1 MTKRIYI
8 IPLGFNDRSLFRSL
22 FDPLSLSLAHY
33 FGMPAHVKHIS
44 LNINQVFDPYRNQYN
59 SSVLLAQLIDDP
71 PADVGRI
78 LGVCNFDLF
87 IPILTYVFGEAQLEG
102 IGAIV
107 SIYRLKNEF
116 YGGQPDHHLLMERLL
131 KEATHE
137 LGHTYGLYHCH
148 YPGCVMNN
156 STYVED
162 IDDKTVM
169 PCRDCLRIIKKG
181 GTKV

>member
-1 MTKRIYI
+1 MTKRIYV
-8 IPLGFNDRSLFRSL
+8 IPIDFNDRSLL
-22 FDPLSLSLAHY
+22 DPLCLSLANR
-33 FGMPAHVKHIS
+33 FGMPAHVENRP
-44 LNINQVFDPYRNQYN
+44 LNIHQAFDPMRNQYN
-59 SSVLLAQLIDDP
+59 SSSLLAQLIDAP
-71 PADVGRI
+71 PADAGRI

-107 SIYRLKNEF
+107 SIHRLKNEF
-116 YGGQPDHHLLMERLL
+116 YGGQSDHHVLMERLL

-137 LGHTYGLYHCH
+137 LGHTYGLYHCR
-148 YPGCVMNN
+148 YPGCVMNS

-162 IDDKTVM
+162 IDDKSVM

-181 GTKV
+181 GAKL